1 MTDQTISHRTARPFA
16 LVAVFAAA
24 MAAALPVV
32 AAPKPA
38 ASVIQLNDSGKEL
51 EVKYAASLTELK
63 AEIAKSLPPVAE
75 QKRSALEKAR
85 AATKAAQKEADDA
98 AKAIGAVGTAKA
110 LVDHANGKWLGGAAK
125 GIAAAETALK
135 AATTDAQRLAAKKD
149 LAKWQADKEAGLRAL
164 KERQEALDK
173 AKANEPRLKQASEAA
188 KVTLAKAK
196 TDEMTA
202 VRSLLGD
209 VDDALGSDKLDAKL
223 VRCVVL
229 ADATPLGL
237 AQFAQQGAA
246 QRALVEK
253 LLGDAP
259 LMREMLIA
267 GGATDGKY
275 GRAMEVYAAIQ
286 QASAKARAGALQ
298 RLALATALEFAVPIA
313 QSNAQSQ
320 TGAPATVDPVKRYLH
335 YEQAFLA
342 GELDP
347 AFKDFSAW
355 EYRMV
360 VECDAPDEILA
371 WGREMLRYYRPDHIA
386 TADYGWR
393 YVQSVRT
400 DVSYG
405 SQNVSKDLPTLHNY
419 QNIPLNGG
427 VCGRRAFFGRF
438 ILRSFGIP
446 VWGVTQHKH
455 AAVSHWTPKGWV
467 VNLGAGFEHSWW
479 DKDEAPRSGSDF
491 LLETQARAHGPEYL
505 KALRAQWASR
515 VLGEQAYNDRKQ
527 TAGGFW
533 SSVGHYQSALL
544 AAKSVTLG
552 PLGQELAE
560 ANDKREKLEK
570 VAATDAAKKVVV
582 TAGTIT
588 IPAVAHSKP
597 TGPFATM
604 KSPGSGQ
611 QMHCKGGF
619 KAQYEFEA
627 PQAGNYAL
635 TARVATFTDGQK
647 FQITAN
653 DAKPVTEAA
662 VPFTVGVW
670 QETKPVEITLAQ
682 GRNVLTIAL
691 PQDSRGVTVNEFTLK
706 PRR

>member
-1 MTDQTISHRTARPFA
+1 MKPVSPLLIAA
-16 LVAVFAAA
+16 LVLT
-24 MAAALPVV
+24 AALPVV

-38 ASVIQLNDSGKEL
+38 APVIQLNDSGKEL
-51 EVKYAASLTELK
+51 EAKYSATLAGLK

-85 AATKAAQKEADDA
+85 AATKTAQKHADDA
-98 AKAIGAVGTAKA
+98 AKSFGSVGTAKA
-110 LVDHANGKWLGGAAK
+110 LVEHAKGKWLGGAAK
-125 GIAAAETALK
+125 GIATAEAALK
-135 AATTDAQRLAAKKD
+135 AATTDAQREAAKKD
-149 LAKWQADKEAGLRAL
+149 LTKWQADKEAGLKAL
-164 KERQEALDK
+164 AERQGALNK
-173 AKANEPRLKQASEAA
+173 AKASETQLTQSNEAA
-188 KVTLAKAK
+188 KAALAKAK
-196 TDEMTA
+196 ADEMTA
-202 VRSLLGD
+202 VKSLLAD
-209 VDDALGSDKLDAKL
+209 VDPTLASDKLDAKL

-229 ADATPLGL
+229 AEATPGGL

-253 LLGDAP
+253 LLGDDK
-259 LMREMLIA
+259 LMRDMLVA
-267 GGATDGKY
+267 GRASGGKY
-275 GRAMEVYAAIQ
+275 GRAMEIYAAIQ
-286 QASAKARAGALQ
+286 QASAKARDGALQ
-298 RLALATALEFAVPIA
+298 RLALATALEFAVPVE
-313 QSNAQSQ
+313 QSNAQNQ
-320 TGAPATVDPVKRYLH
+320 TGAPTTVDPVKRYQH
-335 YEQAFLA
+335 YEKAFLA

-347 AFKDFSAW
+347 AFKDFSVW

-360 VECDAPDEILA
+360 VECDAPDEILT
-371 WGREMLRYYRPDHIA
+371 WGREMLRAYRPDHIA

-393 YVQSVRT
+393 YVASVRT

-405 SQNVSKDLPTLHNY
+405 SQNVSKDLPSLHSY

-438 ILRSFGIP
+438 VLRSFGIP
-446 VWGVTQHKH
+446 VWGVTQFKH

-467 VNLGAGFEHSWW
+467 VNLGAGFDHSWW

-491 LLETQARAHGPEYL
+491 LLETQARAHGPEFL
-505 KALRAQWASR
+505 KVQRAQWASR
-515 VLGEQAYNDRKQ
+515 ALGEQAYNDRKQ
-527 TAGGFW
+527 VAGGFW
-533 SSVGHYQSALL
+533 SSVGHYQAALL

-560 ANDKREKLEK
+560 ANEKKEKLEK
-570 VAATDAAKKVVV
+570 VATTDADKKAIV
-582 TAGTIT
+582 TAGVIT

-597 TGPFATM
+597 AGSFATM
-604 KSPGSGQ
+604 KSSGSGQ

-627 PQAGNYAL
+627 PQAGKYAL
-635 TARVATFTDGQK
+635 TARVATFTDGQR
-647 FQITAN
+647 FLLSAN
-653 DAKPVTEAA
+653 DAKQSLEAA

-682 GRNVLTIAL
+682 GRNVLTLAL
-691 PQDSRGVTVNEFTLK
+691 PQDSRGVTVKDFTLK